1 MTTWQSVAKTA
12 DIPPERVAVF
22 QVGDHEVA
30 VCNVQGTFYAID
42 DLCTHDGGSLDQG
55 ELEDAEIECPR
66 HGARFDVRTGAAIQL
81 PAFEPVET
89 HEVRGDGDAGQGG
102 GGHKELMASQE
113 LSYES

>member
-1 MTTWQSVAKTA
+1 MTTWQTVANA
-12 DIPPERVAVF
+12 SEIPPERVAVF

-30 VCNVQGTFYAID
+30 VCNVDGEFYAID

-89 HEVRGDGDAGQGG
+89 HEVRLEGDAVQVGVE
-102 GGHKELMASQE
+102 HR
-113 LSYES
+113 

>member
-1 MTTWQSVAKTA
+1 MSEWQTVAKTSQ
-12 DIPPERVAVF
+12 IPPERVAVF

-30 VCNVQGTFYAID
+30 VCNVAGEFYAID

-89 HEVRGDGDAGQGG
+89 HDVRVAGDDVQVSME
-102 GGHKELMASQE
+102 HR
-113 LSYES
+113 

>member
-1 MTTWQSVAKTA
+1 VGKAVQ
-12 DIPPERVAVF
+12 IPPERVAVF

-30 VCNVQGTFYAID
+30 VCNVNGEFYAID

-55 ELEDAEIECPR
+55 ELEGDEIECPR

-89 HEVRGDGDAGQGG
+89 HEVRVLEETVQVGLE
-102 GGHKELMASQE
+102 HK
-113 LSYES
+113 